1 MFWKKEVNSHN
12 YSLKQEKHMQC
23 YLFII
28 IIISIYFFA
37 VKIKL
42 NIVLSV
48 CISPL

>member
-28 IIISIYFFA
+28 IIINFFA

>member
-28 IIISIYFFA
+28 IIIYFFA

-42 NIVLSV
+42 NIALSV